1 MAMTDT
7 EIYDEKRKIKSALT
21 ADLIRDKLIQ
31 FSKDFKT
38 SWLNLGQSLYP
49 VYKDKLYHS
58 WGFEKF
64 EDYTQ
69 KELGIKKETA
79 AKLLKTYFFLE
90 QDEPDYLKKEFR
102 DERDPAQVPGYDAL
116 NVLRLARA
124 SKDLNKKDYAELKE
138 AVYEKGREAGEV
150 RKDLTSM
157 MKERKPVDPD
167 EEREKRNTVAVKKL
181 LSAMRSFQK
190 DMEALKLAPAA
201 LVDEVYGLMKKLEE
215 EVQE

>member
-7 EIYDEKRKIKSALT
+7 EIYDQKRKIKSALT

-38 SWLNLGQSLYP
+38 SWVNLGQNLYP
-49 VYKDKLYHS
+49 VYKDKLFHA

-69 KELGIKKETA
+69 RELGIKKETA

-90 QDEPDYLKKEFR
+90 QNEPEYLKKEFI
-102 DERDPAQVPGYDAL
+102 DERDPVQVPSCDAL

-124 SKDLNKKDYAELKE
+124 NKDLSKKDYAELKE
-138 AVYEKGREAGEV
+138 AIYEKGKEAGEV
-150 RKDLTSM
+150 RKDLVSI
-157 MKERKPVDPD
+157 MKERKQVDPD
-167 EEREKRNTVAVKKL
+167 EEREKRNVAAVKRL
-181 LSAMRSFQK
+181 LSAMRSFEK
-190 DMEALKLAPAA
+190 DMEALKLAPAG
-201 LVDEVYGLMKKLEE
+201 LVAEVKSLMKKLEGEVE
-215 EVQE
+215 E